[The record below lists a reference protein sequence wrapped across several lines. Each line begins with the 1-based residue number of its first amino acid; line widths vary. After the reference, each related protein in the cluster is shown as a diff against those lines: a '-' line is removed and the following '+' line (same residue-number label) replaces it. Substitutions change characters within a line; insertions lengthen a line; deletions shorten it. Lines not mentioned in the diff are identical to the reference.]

1 MLYTDFTEK
10 LLGLQDL
17 IVTNIEENE
26 QEIHIYAEMKRKAHN
41 CICCGTATDTVHDY
55 RKQIINDIPAFGK
68 TVTIVLRIYK
78 RCKRSQHVCF
88 NGYQNI

>member
-26 QEIHIYAEMKRKAHN
+26 KEIHIYAEMKRKAHN
-41 CICCGTATDTVHDY
+41 WGCRKSVKRRATALSLSKISKK
-55 RKQIINDIPAFGK
+55 RKTAVKN
-68 TVTIVLRIYK
+68 
-78 RCKRSQHVCF
+78 
-88 NGYQNI
+88 